1 MRIPVRWLAATIL
14 ASFAAASVEGQAPPS
29 GPRIAETLDAWI
41 SNTEKNVVSA
51 AEAMP
56 ADRYG
61 FAPPTTVGEFS
72 GVRTFG
78 EQVRHIAALNLW
90 MADLI
95 NGVPAPPE
103 VASEI
108 GPVSLEAKPEL
119 LRYLHDSFAAV
130 HAAVATIT
138 ADNANAPIPSTSL
151 WQRTRLSFTLDVV
164 AHGIDHYGQMVEYL
178 RMNGIVPPASR
189 PAQKAAR
196 GK

>member
-1 MRIPVRWLAATIL
+1 MRVPVRWFAATIL
-14 ASFAAASVEGQAPPS
+14 ASLAASSVESQAPPS
-29 GPRIAETLDAWI
+29 QSTIAETLDSWI

-61 FAPPTTVGEFS
+61 FAPPTTIGEFA

-90 MADLI
+90 MAALI

-108 GPVSLEAKPEL
+108 GPDSLEAKPDL
-119 LRYLHDSFAAV
+119 LRYLHDSFSAV

-138 ADNANAPIPSTSL
+138 PDNANAPIPSPSL
-151 WQRTRLSFTLDVV
+151 WQRTRLSFAVDVV
-164 AHGIDHYGQMVEYL
+164 AHGFDHYGQMVEYL
-178 RMNGIVPPASR
+178 RMNGIIPPASR
-189 PAQKAAR
+189 PAKKATT
-196 GK
+196 GN